1 MTLGQ
6 ILQGQPAV
14 SQLEIMQRADRTFAG
29 ERRGRFFGGQLSDAE
44 AEALTKGVELKPGTL
59 ERLRAVKP

>member
-6 ILQGQPAV
+6 ILQGQPAI

-29 ERRGRFFGGQLSDAE
+29 DRRGRFFGGQLSAE
-44 AEALTKGVELKPGTL
+44 EVETLTKGVELKAGTL
-59 ERLRAVKP
+59 ERLRGETP